1 MMTEGVIVMVKICK
15 ECGGIVNYD
24 PYFNANVCSCCGI
37 MERIFKNKL
46 KTINTVY
53 SRSKFVKIKFSVKM
67 KG

>member
-1 MMTEGVIVMVKICK
+1 MVKICK

-24 PYFNANVCSCCGI
+24 PYFNANVCSVCGI
-37 MERIFKNKL
+37 MERISENKL

-53 SRSKFVKIKFSVKM
+53 SRSKFVKIKLSVKM